1 MRSGSMLAVYN
12 WRQNWNCYLAMGMS
26 DIALVQSALLFTLIA
41 MKRCLAVVRPLQVYL
56 LGFRQLKSIIFWIWV
71 LSGVIACVVFGISLL
86 THVSQQNLPQTG
98 VFCLLFTHVQDY
110 WPIAVIIYVLY
121 TVLFIF
127 VMLVMF
133 IDAVLIIHGKQKAKN
148 ELRKSK
154 YSTKT
159 QRLKLMARLFLE
171 VGCVFG
177 AFVPTVVGF
186 ICHLDMN
193 VDSLEFFTTEVAVF
207 AGIFRTLVVC
217 IFHTFLAAD
226 FKKSLLAYF
235 S

>member
-1 MRSGSMLAVYN
+1 MLALYN
-12 WRQNWNCYLAMGMS
+12 WGQNWNCYLAMAMS

-41 MKRCLAVVRPLQVYL
+41 TKRCLAVLRPLKVYL
-56 LGFRQLKSIIFWIWV
+56 LGVRQLKSIIFWIWV
-71 LSGVIACVVFGISLL
+71 LSGVIACMVLGISLS
-86 THVSQQNLPQTG
+86 TNGSQQNLPQTG
-98 VFCLLFTHVQDY
+98 VLCLLFTRVQDY
-110 WPIAVIIYVLY
+110 WLVTVIINVMY
-121 TVLFIF
+121 TVLFMS

-133 IDAVLIIHGKQKAKN
+133 IDAVIIIIHGKEKAKN
-148 ELRKSK
+148 KLSK
-154 YSTKT
+154 NKYNTKK
-159 QRLKLMARLFLE
+159 QLLNLMARLFLE
-171 VGCVFG
+171 VGCVCV

-193 VDSLEFFTTEVAVF
+193 VGGLEFFTTEVAVF

-226 FKKSLLAYF
+226 FKKTLLAYV